1 MQEGVQALQ
10 DKAAN
15 SELLCSGSYPAFDTV
30 IKESYC
36 NEGIEHTD
44 SFSCVVLY
52 CCKLKETS
60 GKQELQPS
68 VSFRD
73 GAHLLNVQ
81 LDCFV
86 IATSFV

>member
-52 CCKLKETS
+52 CCKLKEHQGS
-60 GKQELQPS
+60 KNYSPLS
-68 VSFRD
+68 
-73 GAHLLNVQ
+73 LLGMVHTC
-81 LDCFV
+81 LMYSLTV
-86 IATSFV
+86 LS